1 MKARIPINQADNPGD
16 AKSTPAFSC
25 QRPGKPARCT
35 ALLGGAVAGILLA
48 AQTASA
54 GKIFVIAMENHNFT
68 QPDPT
73 NSPQQILG
81 NTAAPYINSLI
92 TPGHPN
98 AAQVSY
104 ATAYFNAGKGVHPS
118 EPNYV
123 WAEAGTD
130 FGIHTD
136 AEPRSANHNVFDAPH
151 LTAQFNAAGISWK
164 NYQEDV
170 QLGLSPT
177 NNASGTNGPVN
188 PYYGTTQYNYAVKHN
203 PMALLRYRRPERLS
217 PRAIL

>member
-1 MKARIPINQADNPGD
+1 LCQCDGHQTKTFLALAIVSFSMSARAGVLAGPVIN
-16 AKSTPAFSC
+16 PA
-25 QRPGKPARCT
+25 
-35 ALLGGAVAGILLA
+35 
-48 AQTASA
+48 
-54 GKIFVIAMENHNFT
+54 N
-68 QPDPT
+68 
-73 NSPQQILG
+73 
-81 NTAAPYINSLI
+81 
-92 TPGHPN
+92 GHS
-98 AAQVSY
+98 AQVSY

-136 AEPRSANHNVFDAPH
+136 AEPRSTNHNIFDAPH

-203 PMALLRYRRPERLS
+203 PMAFFSDTVVQNVYPLAQFFDDLNNDRK
-217 PRAIL
+217 